1 MFKHGKTNYVY
12 YSVRE
17 KITYYTDIIN
27 GKRAAD
33 DKLKAKAA
41 RRLPELQ
48 QIDKQSY
55 FEPKVIVTDDK
66 KFGNGISKPRLC
78 IAVKEDSKQRVLVA
92 PVMKAT
98 SNYVIF
104 DNNIDRQISK
114 TADGRN
120 KWIDRN
126 DIYEDKYILPRLELT
141 ERDKAKIK
149 RLYSDK
155 K

>member
-1 MFKHGKTNYVY
+1 MFKHGKTGQTY

-17 KITYYTDIIN
+17 KINYYTDIVK

-48 QIDKQSY
+48 RLDSQSY
-55 FEPKVIVTDDK
+55 NEPRTVIVDDK
-66 KFGNGISKPRLC
+66 TFGNPMSKPRLC
-78 IAVKEDSKQRVLVA
+78 IAVKEDNKKRVLVA
-92 PVMKAT
+92 PLMKVT
-98 SNYVIF
+98 SNYVIL

-120 KWIDRN
+120 KWVRHE
-126 DIYEDKYILPRLELT
+126 DIYEDKYITPRLDLT

-149 RLYSDK
+149 RLYSK
-155 K
+155 

>member
-17 KITYYTDIIN
+17 KINYYTDIVQ
-27 GKRAAD
+27 GKIAAD

-55 FEPKVIVTDDK
+55 SEPIVIVTDDK

-78 IAVKEDSKQRVLVA
+78 IAVKEDNKKRILVA
-92 PVMKAT
+92 PVMKVT

-120 KWIDRN
+120 KWIDRS
-126 DIYEDKYILPRLELT
+126 DIYEDKYISPRLELT

>member
-1 MFKHGKTNYVY
+1 MFKHGKTGYIY
-12 YSVRE
+12 YSGRE
-17 KITYYTDIIN
+17 KINYYTDIIK

-33 DKLKAKAA
+33 DTLKAKAIK
-41 RRLPELQ
+41 RLPELQ
-48 QIDKQSY
+48 RLDKQSY
-55 FEPKVIVTDDK
+55 SEPKVIVTDDK

-78 IAVKEDSKQRVLVA
+78 IAVKEDNKKRVLVA
-92 PVMKAT
+92 PIMKVT
-98 SNYVIF
+98 SNYVIL

-120 KWIDRN
+120 KWLDRN
-126 DIYEDKYILPRLELT
+126 DIYEDKYFSPPLVLT

>member
-1 MFKHGKTNYVY
+1 M
-12 YSVRE
+12 
-17 KITYYTDIIN
+17 
-27 GKRAAD
+27 
-33 DKLKAKAA
+33 
-41 RRLPELQ
+41 
-48 QIDKQSY
+48 
-55 FEPKVIVTDDK
+55 IVTDDK

-78 IAVKEDSKQRVLVA
+78 IAVKEDNKKRVLVA
-92 PVMKAT
+92 PIMKVT
-98 SNYVIF
+98 SNYVIL

-120 KWIDRN
+120 KWLDRN
-126 DIYEDKYILPRLELT
+126 DIYEDKYFSPPLVLT